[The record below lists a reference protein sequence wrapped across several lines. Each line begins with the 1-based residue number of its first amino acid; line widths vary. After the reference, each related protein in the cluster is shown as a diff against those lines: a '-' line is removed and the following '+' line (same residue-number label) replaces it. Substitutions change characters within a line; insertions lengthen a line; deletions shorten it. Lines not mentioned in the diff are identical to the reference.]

1 MSDARTRFEEL
12 RPVIDGSPQD
22 ELLSHIGAQP
32 GGIDGVL
39 GLVFE
44 LTPESFRA
52 EKARKGE
59 GTFQYEITTPEGP
72 KFYHVSVDHGTCAVG
87 QGQLDSPK
95 VTIGVDLGDFLK
107 MTTGKLAGPQAFMTG
122 KLKVSGN
129 TFFAMKWRD
138 WFTTL

>member
-1 MSDARTRFEEL
+1 MSEARTRFEDL
-12 RPVIDGSPQD
+12 RPVIDDSPKE
-22 ELLSHIGAQP
+22 ELLTAVKEQP

-44 LTPESFRA
+44 LTPDSFKA
-52 EKARKGE
+52 DKARKGE
-59 GTFQYEITTPEGP
+59 GTFQYEIDTPEGP

-87 QGQLDSPK
+87 RGRLDSPK
-95 VTIGVDLGDFLK
+95 VTIGVELGDFLK

-138 WFTTL
+138 WFGTL